1 MPRKVAPIIE
11 VTDNET
17 DDLLPSI
24 EKDKNQIDNLNRMLA
39 AVLNYLSDEEIEEID
54 IEFLLTNTEGLRE
67 WWDQYRESNRKQ
79 IEEEIKRSLGEL
91 SLKQLESIRGQLK
104 INRSENLLT
113 LTRGDIDMN
122 EKNSEYWIKNLGLI
136 PHPEGGYYKSTYDSN
151 SIFSDSD
158 MVDIGKNVSYIQAY
172 IFC

>member
-104 INRSENLLT
+104 NKQE
-113 LTRGDIDMN
+113 
-122 EKNSEYWIKNLGLI
+122 
-136 PHPEGGYYKSTYDSN
+136 
-151 SIFSDSD
+151 
-158 MVDIGKNVSYIQAY
+158 
-172 IFC
+172 